1 MAAREVL
8 LYLEPNYAAQIEA
21 MASAR
26 EISIETLILEALE
39 QYVQSKQWAAFD
51 KDIQALMRE
60 NAELM
65 RRLADS

>member
-1 MAAREVL
+1 MATKEIL
-8 LYLEPNYAAQIEA
+8 LYIDAEYAAQVEA
-21 MASAR
+21 MANAR

-39 QYVQSKQWAAFD
+39 QYVESKQWASCD

>member
-1 MAAREVL
+1 MAAKEII
-8 LYLEPNYAAQIEA
+8 LYIDGDYAAQIEA
-21 MASAR
+21 LASAR
-26 EISIETLILEALE
+26 EISIETLVLEALE

>member
-1 MAAREVL
+1 MAAREII
-8 LYLEPNYAAQIEA
+8 LYIDGDYAAQVEA
-21 MASAR
+21 LALAR
-26 EISIETLILEALE
+26 EVSIETFILEALD